1 MHSHLDHFARYL
13 EDAKGASPH
22 TLRSYSSDLIQFI
35 SWLESEK
42 LVRSGAEPDRV
53 TYLMIRRYLGHLTQK
68 GYERRSVLRKL
79 SSIKAWFKWLEREG
93 AIVQNPADAVLSP
106 KAARDLPDVL
116 TQSEVETLLALPD
129 SSTRFGVR
137 DRALLET
144 LYATGLRVAECA
156 NMTLGDVDW
165 RMGEVRVRGGKGQ
178 KERIVLLGRPAV
190 AALNLYMN
198 EARGLLMAQRQDKTA
213 ATTDAIWI
221 NSRGTKLSA
230 HAIYVLVCGY
240 ARRAAIDKNVTPHTL
255 RHSFATHLLEGGAD
269 LRVVQELL
277 GHTSLSSTQIYTRV
291 SASHLKKV
299 YGASHPR
306 AALEKLLDD
315 TSIADTSIADTTN
328 ADATN
333 ADATNVEATNKVDF
347 VSFPKSA
354 NDQKTSA
361 DEARAIIP

>member
-1 MHSHLDHFARYL
+1 MRTHETMHSHLDHFARYL

-22 TLRSYSSDLIQFI
+22 TLRSYSCDLIQFI
-35 SWLESEK
+35 SWLEAEK
-42 LVRSGAEPDRV
+42 LVKPDAAPDKV
-53 TYLMIRRYLGHLTQK
+53 SYLMIRRYLGHLAQK

-93 AIVQNPADAVLSP
+93 AIIQNPADAVLSP

-116 TQSEVETLLALPD
+116 TISETETLLALPE
-129 SSTRFGVR
+129 SSTRFGIR

-156 NMTLGDVDW
+156 SLVLNDVDW
-165 RMGEVRVRGGKGQ
+165 RVGEVRVRGGKGQ
-178 KERIVLLGRPAV
+178 KERIVLLGRPAI
-190 AALNLYMN
+190 AALNLYME

-213 ATTDAIWI
+213 PIVDALWI
-221 NSRGTKLSA
+221 NSRGTKLSS

-240 ARRAAIDKNVTPHTL
+240 ARRAGIDKNVTPHTL

-291 SASHLKKV
+291 SSGHLKKV
-299 YGASHPR
+299 YGLAHPR
-306 AALEKLLDD
+306 AALK
-315 TSIADTSIADTTN
+315 N
-328 ADATN
+328 AGERAQTIPQRFQ
-333 ADATNVEATNKVDF
+333 NKRLEN
-347 VSFPKSA
+347 S
-354 NDQKTSA
+354 
-361 DEARAIIP
+361 

>member
-35 SWLESEK
+35 SWLEAEK
-42 LVRSGAEPDRV
+42 LLKTDSPPEKVS
-53 TYLMIRRYLGHLTQK
+53 YLMIRRYLGHLTQK

-93 AIVQNPADAVLSP
+93 AITTNPADAVLSP

-116 TQSEVETLLALPD
+116 TTTEIETLLVLPD

-137 DRALLET
+137 DRALLEA
-144 LYATGLRVAECA
+144 LYSTGLRVNECA
-156 NMTLGDVDW
+156 FLRLGDVDF

-178 KERIVLLGRPAV
+178 KERIVLLGRPAI
-190 AALNLYMN
+190 AALNAYMS
-198 EARGLLMAQRQDKTA
+198 EARGLLMAQRQDKLA
-213 ATTDAIWI
+213 ATTDALWI
-221 NSRGTKLSA
+221 NSRGTQLSS

-240 ARRAAIDKNVTPHTL
+240 ARQAGIDKNVTPHTL

-291 SASHLKKV
+291 SSTHLKKV
-299 YGASHPR
+299 YSASHPR
-306 AALEKLLDD
+306 AALEAANALLN
-315 TSIADTSIADTTN
+315 TSPEN
-328 ADATN
+328 DA
-333 ADATNVEATNKVDF
+333 
-347 VSFPKSA
+347 
-354 NDQKTSA
+354 
-361 DEARAIIP
+361 

>member
-1 MHSHLDHFARYL
+1 MHAHIDHFTRYL

-35 SWLESEK
+35 SWLEAEK
-42 LVRSGAEPDRV
+42 LVKPDALPDKV
-53 TYLMIRRYLGHLTQK
+53 SYLMIRRYLGHLTQK
-68 GYERRSVLRKL
+68 GLERRSVLRKL

-93 AIVQNPADAVLSP
+93 AITSNPADAVLSP

-116 TQSEVETLLALPD
+116 TQSEAETLLLAPS

-156 NMTLGDVDW
+156 SLNEGDVDW

-178 KERIVLLGRPAV
+178 KERIVLLGRPAI
-190 AALNLYMN
+190 AALNFYRG
-198 EARGLLMAQRQDKTA
+198 EARALLMAQRKDKLA
-213 ATTDAIWI
+213 PTTDAVWI
-221 NSRGTKLSA
+221 NGRGTRLSA

-240 ARRAAIDKNVTPHTL
+240 ARQIGIDKNVTPHTL

-291 SASHLKKV
+291 GAGHLKKV
-299 YGASHPR
+299 YGQAHPR
-306 AALEKLLDD
+306 AALESRPL
-315 TSIADTSIADTTN
+315 A
-328 ADATN
+328 
-333 ADATNVEATNKVDF
+333 
-347 VSFPKSA
+347 
-354 NDQKTSA
+354 
-361 DEARAIIP
+361 